1 MVQAIVQRRL
11 LLLVLVLLLTS
22 VGMASA
28 RSSTNYVLQR
38 SVTLGGGSADSAE
51 YSVTAVIG
59 QPATG
64 VASSA
69 NFKISAGFLH
79 PQGQNSGIDYQ
90 LWLPLVQK

>member
-1 MVQAIVQRRL
+1 MVQRRL
-11 LLLVLVLLLTS
+11 LILAFVLVLMPA
-22 VGMASA
+22 GMASA
-28 RSSTNYVLQR
+28 RSLTTDISQR
-38 SVTLGGGSADSAE
+38 FVTLGGGSADSAG

-69 NFKISAGFLH
+69 NFKTSAGFLY
-79 PQGQNSGIDYQ
+79 PQGQDSVIDYQ